1 MLLDEVKAT
10 LAMEN
15 LELNHEQEELLK
27 RYIAGELTLDEYQAQ
42 IKEIIDNSKV
52 A

>member
-1 MLLDEVKAT
+1 MILEEVKAT

-15 LELNHEQEELLK
+15 LELTSEQEVLLK
-27 RYIAGELTLDEYQAQ
+27 RYIAGEITLQEYQAQ
-42 IKEIIDNSKV
+42 IKELIDNSKV